1 MDPQAPRRYPDP
13 APVATVYR
21 ARRPGLA
28 ALLILVGLVLGV
40 LFLRILAVAF
50 FGPRFS
56 AANVIAGSFALSSV
70 PLLVVGGYGLVTG
83 AAHGAEQYGFR
94 LWARP
99 PLAYLLVGL
108 IMAAAAA
115 IAVA

>member
-1 MDPQAPRRYPDP
+1 LDPFVPRRLSDP

-21 ARRPGLA
+21 ARRPGIAVLLTIA
-28 ALLILVGLVLGV
+28 ALGFGV
-40 LFLRILAVAF
+40 VFLRVFAVGF
-50 FGPRFS
+50 FGPHFS
-56 AANVIAGSFALSSV
+56 GANVLAGSFSMFSL
-70 PLLVVGGYGLVTG
+70 PLLVIGGYGLVTG

-108 IMAAAAA
+108 VLVVAAGLAAA
-115 IAVA
+115 